1 MTDVAA
7 PGSTAASPPHG
18 ASPARRAAGLRWRHW
33 ARARGAPPTL
43 PSTPPGALA
52 DKAAFL
58 RRLELDVTRR
68 LDGLV
73 SGDYLT
79 RASGPGTEP
88 ASARPYIPGDDAR
101 RIDWSLSARVL
112 TPHVRTTEADRELE
126 TWIVVDRSASLD
138 FGTANHEK
146 REVALAGVAAFG
158 FLTIRAGNRL
168 GVVVAGGDE
177 LVRLPPR
184 SGRGAVLAA
193 LSVLYDSPRRDRGP
207 AQGADLGSAL
217 AQVERT
223 QRRRGQVI
231 VVSDFLDTTD
241 WATPLRRLALRHQ
254 VIAVQVSDPREFEL
268 PPVGMLDVVDTET
281 GTRMH
286 VQTNSAELRERFSAA
301 VAARQDD
308 IRRLLGEAGAEHVE
322 LSTSRDWVTDVARFL
337 RRRRSTGRATAA
349 RRIALTRGGHP
360 AGGPARL
367 GAASLTPAGGGRAS
381 GGDAPMNVNHGG
393 IRP

>member
-1 MTDVAA
+1 MTDVTPRSDA
-7 PGSTAASPPHG
+7 
-18 ASPARRAAGLRWRHW
+18 ARRAAGLRWRQW
-33 ARARGAPPTL
+33 ARGRGTPPL
-43 PSTPPGALA
+43 PSTPPATLA
-52 DKAAFL
+52 EKAAFL

-88 ASARPYIPGDDAR
+88 ASARPYSPGDDAR
-101 RIDWSLSARVL
+101 RIDWSLSARTL
-112 TPHVRTTEADRELE
+112 APHVRTTEADRELE
-126 TWIVVDRSASLD
+126 TWIVIDRSASLD

-184 SGRGAVLAA
+184 SGRTAVLAA
-193 LSVLYDSPRRDRGP
+193 LSVLYDSPRRDQGP
-207 AQGADLGSAL
+207 APGADLGSAV

-231 VVSDFLDTTD
+231 VVSDFLDATD

-268 PPVGMLDVVDTET
+268 PPVGMLDVVDTES
-281 GTRMH
+281 GTRIH
-286 VQTNSAELRERFSAA
+286 VQTNSAQLRERFAAA
-301 VAARQDD
+301 VAARQDT
-308 IRRLLGEAGAEHVE
+308 IRRSLAEAGAEHVE
-322 LSTSRDWVTDVARFL
+322 LSTSRDWVIDVAQFL
-337 RRRRSTGRATAA
+337 RRRRSTGRAAAA
-349 RRIALTRGGHP
+349 RRVARGH
-360 AGGPARL
+360 
-367 GAASLTPAGGGRAS
+367 AGGGAWPPSGQARFTPGGGEALADRAP
-381 GGDAPMNVNHGG
+381 GT
-393 IRP
+393 RT